1 MSRLL
6 LILVCGLALT
16 TLPLPAQGTGTIH
29 GSVKDPTG
37 LPIGNAKVTA
47 ALTERGL
54 ERSVVT
60 DSQGDYVLP
69 ALPVGTYTISVES
82 PGFNAFH
89 QQGIVL
95 TSNENARVDATLQVG
110 NVTQSVSVTA
120 EAPLVDSRSSTVGT
134 LIDTRRV
141 VELPI
146 NGRNVIALAGLL
158 PGASQ
163 VNAPQT
169 FTGDRSGPTVAV
181 SGSRGNDN
189 LFLFDGTEFQAN
201 FRNTGLNYPP
211 PDALQEVRVL
221 TNSFSAEYGRNSGSV
236 FNVVTKSGTDEI
248 HGAAWEFL
256 RNQDL
261 NARNFFAPSQKPQM
275 IQNQFGAAAGGPIK
289 KDRLFIFGSYE
300 GLRIRPASLATSA
313 FPLTAAER
321 SGDFSASRTPVV
333 DPLTGKPFPG
343 NQIPTSRF
351 DPVAAKILSQG
362 LMPLPNSPT
371 GQYITAFP
379 SPQDNDNYLVRM
391 DYNLGRHTID
401 GHYNY
406 NLATQQSFGG
416 QIPTY
421 LPLDDT
427 GKSQNA
433 GIGDTYAIAPNL
445 LNEFRIGFTRFRSAI
460 ANSAQFDLADLGGT
474 FPQIGPKVPPAL
486 AISGRVTLGNNS
498 TIDSYQVNENFQL
511 NESVTWTK
519 NNHTVKAG
527 VELLRL
533 RYSNDSFF
541 ESMGDF
547 SFGGGI
553 TGNPAADFLL
563 GRAESMTVASPAVHA
578 GERQNNVFAYI
589 EDDWKISP
597 SLTLNLGLRYELP
610 TPWYDSNGNGVTLRP
625 GQQSTVVPNA
635 PLGMV
640 FVGDRGIDKGLYP
653 MDKNNFAPRVGFAW
667 TPFRDGKT
675 VLRGA
680 FGIFYDAVNADMI
693 QWNTSQPFRYTFTI
707 PTPYSL
713 SNPLF
718 GQPAL
723 PLSVDLQN
731 PRFVGTQQLFY
742 PDPNLRTP
750 YLQEFNF
757 NVQREL
763 TKDLVVQAGY
773 VGKIGHKLLMGMSA
787 NPAVYYPGA
796 TLSNVNQRRLL
807 PAFGANN
814 VISSVGNSNY
824 NALQIEA
831 TKRFSHGFSMQ
842 GSYTWSRSLD
852 MASAIALGAAV
863 PDVFDL
869 GTQYGPSDFN
879 ATHIGSVSW
888 LWQLPDLKS
897 HNGFVR
903 SVAGGWQLNG
913 LISARSGFPINPLVG
928 SDRALSGTNN
938 QRPEVAG
945 NPVLPGGRSTASQ
958 VNEWFNPA
966 AFALPALGSFGNAGR
981 NSLVGPGAFDT
992 NAAVFKDFAL
1002 PFREKMKLQ
1011 FRSEFFNLFNNV
1023 NFNNPNATLGPKMG
1037 RITSAGDA
1045 RVIQFALKLLF

>member
-1 MSRLL
+1 MKHLFKT
-6 LILVCGLALT
+6 LVCGLVST
-16 TLPLPAQGTGTIH
+16 FLPLFAQGTGTIH
-29 GSVKDPTG
+29 GLILDPTG
-37 LPIGNAKVTA
+37 LPVANSKVTA
-47 ALTERGL
+47 SLTERGL
-54 ERSVVT
+54 QRSTVT
-60 DSQGDYVLP
+60 DTQGNYVLP
-69 ALPVGTYTISVES
+69 ALPVGSYSISVEMQ
-82 PGFNAFH
+82 GFNSFH
-89 QQGIVL
+89 QDGVL
-95 TSNENARVDATLQVG
+95 LTTNENARVDATLQVG
-110 NVTQSVSVTA
+110 NVNQSVSVTS

-134 LIDTRRV
+134 LIDSRRV

-146 NGRNVIALAGLL
+146 NGRNIISLAGLL

-169 FTGDRSGPTVAV
+169 FTGDRSGATVAV

-189 LFLFDGTEFQAN
+189 LFLFDGTEFNAS

-221 TNSFSAEYGRNSGSV
+221 TNSFSSEYGRNSGAV
-236 FNVVTKSGTDEI
+236 FNVVTKSGTNEI
-248 HGAAWEFL
+248 HGSAWEFL

-261 NARNFFAPSQKPQM
+261 NARNFFAPSQKPQL

-300 GLRIRPASLATSA
+300 GLRIRPGSLATSA
-313 FPLTAAER
+313 FPLTTAER
-321 SGDFSASRTPVV
+321 AGDFSASKTPVI

-343 NQIPTSRF
+343 NQIPASRF

-362 LMPLPNSPT
+362 LMPLPNTPN
-371 GQYITAFP
+371 GQYVTTFP
-379 SPQDNDNYLVRM
+379 SPQNNDNYLLRM
-391 DYNLGRHTID
+391 DYNFGRHTID

-406 NLATQQSFGG
+406 NLATQQTFGG
-416 QIPTY
+416 QVPTY

-433 GIGDTYAIAPNL
+433 TIGDTFAISPTL
-445 LNEFRIGFTRFRSAI
+445 LSEFRLGFTRFRSAI
-460 ANSAQFDLADLGGT
+460 ANTAQFGLSDLGAS
-474 FPQIGPKVPPAL
+474 FPAIGPKIPPAI

-498 TIDSYQVNENFQL
+498 TIDSYQVNEAFQL

-519 NNHTVKAG
+519 SNHTVKAG
-527 VELLRL
+527 IELLRL
-533 RYSNDSFF
+533 RYSNDSYF

-547 SFGGGI
+547 TFGGGI

-563 GRAESMTVASPAVHA
+563 GRAESLTVASPAVHSS
-578 GERQNNVFAYI
+578 ERQNNVFAFI
-589 EDDWKISP
+589 QDDWKIRP
-597 SLTLNLGLRYELP
+597 GLTLNLGLRYELP
-610 TPWYDSNGNGVTLRP
+610 TPWFDRSGNGVTLRP
-625 GQQSTVVPNA
+625 GQQSTVVPTA

-640 FVGDRGIDKGLYP
+640 FVGDTGIDKGLYP
-653 MDKNNFAPRVGFAW
+653 TDKNNWAPRVGFAW
-667 TPFRDGKT
+667 TPVRNGKT
-675 VLRGA
+675 VVRGA
-680 FGIFYDAVNADMI
+680 YGIFYDAVNADMI

-707 PTPYSL
+707 PAPYSL
-713 SNPLF
+713 SDPLH

-723 PLSVDLQN
+723 PLSVNLQN
-731 PRFVGTQQLFY
+731 PQFVGTQQLFY
-742 PDPNLRTP
+742 PDPNVSTP
-750 YLQEFNF
+750 YLQEFNL

-763 TKDLVVQAGY
+763 TKDLVVQVGY
-773 VGKIGHKLLMGMSA
+773 VGKVGHKLLIGMSA

-796 TLSNVNQRRLL
+796 TLGNVNQRRLL

-852 MASAIALGAAV
+852 MASAISLGAGV
-863 PDVFDL
+863 PNVFDL
-869 GTQYGPSDFN
+869 HSQYGPSDFN

-888 LWQLPDLKS
+888 LWQVPALKS
-897 HNGFVR
+897 HSRVMR
-903 SVAGGWQLNG
+903 VIAGGWQLNG

-928 SDRALSGTNN
+928 SDRALSGTTN
-938 QRPEVAG
+938 QRPDAVG
-945 NPVLPGGRSTASQ
+945 NPVLAGDRSTADKVKQ
-958 VNEWFNPA
+958 WFNPA
-966 AFALPALGSFGNAGR
+966 AFALPAVGTYGNASR
-981 NSLVGPGAFDT
+981 NSLLGPGAFVT
-992 NAAVFKDFAL
+992 NAAVFKDFPL
-1002 PFREKMKLQ
+1002 PFRERMKLQ

-1023 NFNNPNATLGPKMG
+1023 NFSNPNATLGPKMG
-1037 RITSAGDA
+1037 SITSADDA